1 MMIDRPRALFTV
13 NEQGQLIRKANAGKA
28 KAGQAAGNPHNAGYL
43 RVRVDGQY
51 ILVHRVVYAV
61 VYGELPDEVDH
72 KDGDRTN
79 NRPGNLRKASRA
91 EQMRNTATMRNN
103 KSGTKGIWYDA
114 RRSRWRARVNVN
126 GTEHQ
131 SYHDSEAEALVWLN
145 RTRAK
150 VHGEFACSGR

>member
-1 MMIDRPRALFTV
+1 MIDRLRALFTV
-13 NEQGQLIRKANAGKA
+13 NEQGQLIRKVNAGKA
-28 KAGQAAGNPHNAGYL
+28 KAGQVAGNPHNAGYL

-72 KDGDRTN
+72 KDGNRTN
-79 NRPGNLRKASRA
+79 NRPDNLRKASRA

-114 RRSRWRARVNVN
+114 RRSRWRGRINLHGVARVF
-126 GTEHQ
+126 
-131 SYHDSEAEALVWLN
+131 YHKDKDAVIDWLN
-145 RTRAK
+145 RTRQSL
-150 VHGEFACSGR
+150 HGEFACSGR